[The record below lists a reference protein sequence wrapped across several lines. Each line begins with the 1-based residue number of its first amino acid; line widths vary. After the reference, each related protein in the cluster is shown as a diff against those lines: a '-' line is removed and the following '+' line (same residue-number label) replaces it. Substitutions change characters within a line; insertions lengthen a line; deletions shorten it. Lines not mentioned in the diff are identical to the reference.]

1 MDTPGTGFY
10 CLLVTSPQNPWQQ
23 DPSQQPGYQ
32 SGTPSGGFP
41 QQGYPQQ
48 PYPQQPYPQ
57 QGYQQQ
63 PYPQQGYQP
72 GAYGANPYAAP
83 PVSGSELA
91 GAQRPTTVVVA
102 FWIAIIAPIVV
113 TLLTAGAMLSVT
125 QMVDEMLAGA
135 EFEATAPEAPDPRSV
150 AQSAFMVMFG
160 FVIFIYAVL
169 TGLWILF
176 GFKMRAGRNWARI
189 TLTVFAGI
197 WILFMLPSLFGN
209 GITSMNTTTVQGSQ
223 TALEPPAALLALN
236 ISAGAVSI
244 IAMIAFLVLVWMRP
258 SNWFFKAA
266 QHGT

>member
-1 MDTPGTGFY
+1 M
-10 CLLVTSPQNPWQQ
+10 TSPQNPWQQ

-48 PYPQQPYPQ
+48 PYQQQPYQQ
-57 QGYQQQ
+57 QGYQQ
-63 PYPQQGYQP
+63 

-83 PVSGSELA
+83 PVQGGELA
-91 GAQRPTTVVVA
+91 AAHRPTTINVA

-113 TLLTAGAMLSVT
+113 TLLTAGFMFSTT
-125 QMVDEMLAGA
+125 QMADEMLAST
-135 EFEATAPEAPDPRSV
+135 EFWTTAPNVSDPAGLAR
-150 AQSAFMVMFG
+150 AAIMGIFG
-160 FVIFIYAVL
+160 FFIFVFAVL

-197 WILFMLPSLFGN
+197 WILFMLSFLFGN
-209 GITSMNTTTVQGSQ
+209 GFTSMVFGGQ
-223 TALEPPAALLALN
+223 TNVEPPASLVVLD
-236 ISAGAVSI
+236 ISSGAVSV

-258 SNWFFKAA
+258 SNWFFKAVR
-266 QHGT
+266 HG

>member
-1 MDTPGTGFY
+1 M
-10 CLLVTSPQNPWQQ
+10 TSPQNPWQQ

-32 SGTPSGGFP
+32 PGTPSGGFP

-48 PYPQQPYPQ
+48 PYQQQPYPQ
-57 QGYQQQ
+57 QGYQQ
-63 PYPQQGYQP
+63 

-91 GAQRPTTVVVA
+91 VAQRPTTINVA

-125 QMVDEMLAGA
+125 QMIDQMVAGA
-135 EFEATAPEAPDPRSV
+135 EFEATAPDAPDPRSIV
-150 AQSAFMVMFG
+150 QGAFMFMFG
-160 FVIFIYAVL
+160 LVIFFYAVL

-197 WILFMLPSLFGN
+197 WILFMLPSLFGS
-209 GITSMNTTTVQGSQ
+209 GVTSVNSTTVQGSQ
-223 TALEPPAALLALN
+223 VDLDPPAALFALN
-236 ISAGAVSI
+236 VSAGAVSVI
-244 IAMIAFLVLVWMRP
+244 SMIAFLVLVWLRP

-266 QHGT
+266 QHG

>member
-1 MDTPGTGFY
+1 M
-10 CLLVTSPQNPWQQ
+10 TSPQNPWQQ

-48 PYPQQPYPQ
+48 PYQQQPYPQ
-57 QGYQQQ
+57 QGYQQ
-63 PYPQQGYQP
+63 

-83 PVSGSELA
+83 PVSASEFA
-91 GAQRPTTVVVA
+91 AAQRPTTIDVA

-125 QMVDEMLAGA
+125 QMVDEMVAGA
-135 EFEATAPEAPDPRSV
+135 DIETTSPNAPDPATV
-150 AQSAFMVMFG
+150 ANAVFMA
-160 FVIFIYAVL
+160 IFSIAIFFYAVL

-197 WILFMLPSLFGN
+197 WILYMLPTLFGN
-209 GITSMNTTTVQGSQ
+209 GMTSMNNMTLQGSQ
-223 TALEPPAALLALN
+223 VDLDPPVALFALN
-236 ISAGAVSI
+236 ISTGAVSI

-258 SNWFFKAA
+258 SNWFFKAVR
-266 QHGT
+266 HG

>member
-1 MDTPGTGFY
+1 MDTPGPGFY
-10 CLLVTSPQNPWQQ
+10 CLRVTSPQNPWQQ

-48 PYPQQPYPQ
+48 PYQQQPYPQ

-63 PYPQQGYQP
+63 GYQQGV
-72 GAYGANPYAAP
+72 YGANPYAAP
-83 PVSGSELA
+83 PMQGGEPA
-91 GAQRPTTVVVA
+91 ATHRPTTINVA
-102 FWIAIIAPIVV
+102 FWIAIITPIVV
-113 TLLTAGAMLSVT
+113 TLLTAGAMFSVT
-125 QMVDEMLAGA
+125 QVIDDIVASADVE
-135 EFEATAPEAPDPRSV
+135 TTSPNSPDPASV
-150 AQSAFMVMFG
+150 ANAALMVLFG

-209 GITSMNTTTVQGSQ
+209 GLTSMNSTTVQGEQ
-223 TALEPPAALLALN
+223 VNLDPPASLMALN
-236 ISAGAVSI
+236 ISAGAVSV

-258 SNWFFKAA
+258 SNWFFKAVR
-266 QHGT
+266 HG